1 MRFIIDEDM
10 PRSMASFL
18 REAGYEA
25 IDVRDTGL
33 RGAKDKE
40 ILEYAIQQGATV
52 ITADVGFS
60 DLFFLSSI
68 QHCGLVLLRV
78 PNSFSIDQTIGLL
91 LRSLK
96 VLTDKDIIGNIIV
109 LEQQRM
115 RIRRHK
121 ERY

>member
-1 MRFIIDEDM
+1 
-10 PRSMASFL
+10 MASFL

-60 DLFFLSSI
+60 SLFFLSSI
-68 QHCGLVLLRV
+68 QHNGLVLLRV
-78 PNSFSIDQTIGLL
+78 PNSFTVGQTIGLL

-109 LEQQRM
+109 LEQQKI
-115 RIRRHK
+115 RIRRHRG
-121 ERY
+121 RY